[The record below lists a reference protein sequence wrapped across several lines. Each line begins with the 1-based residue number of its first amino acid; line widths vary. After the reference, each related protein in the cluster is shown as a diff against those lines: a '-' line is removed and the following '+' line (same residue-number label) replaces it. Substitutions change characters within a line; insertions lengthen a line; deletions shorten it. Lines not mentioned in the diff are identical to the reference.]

1 MTFCC
6 FCDGCSPYG
15 KISKNWSFLTIKD
28 IFSITTGLSYK
39 KTDLAITKNGVR
51 IIRGGNINPLSF
63 KILDNDYYI
72 DPKFITSET
81 VYLKRNQL
89 LTPVS
94 TSLEHIGK
102 FARIDKDYPNTAA
115 GGFVFQLTPF
125 VSSDVLSKYLLF
137 SLSSPIF
144 YEQLKSITKL
154 SGQALYNIPKTK
166 LNELLVPLAPETE
179 QKRISQ
185 RVEQLFEKVNQL

>member
-1 MTFCC
+1 M
-6 FCDGCSPYG
+6 
-15 KISKNWSFLTIKD
+15 
-28 IFSITTGLSYK
+28 
-39 KTDLAITKNGVR
+39 
-51 IIRGGNINPLSF
+51 
-63 KILDNDYYI
+63 
-72 DPKFITSET
+72 
-81 VYLKRNQL
+81 KRNQL

-179 QKRISQ
+179 QNALVRELSNFLK
-185 RVEQLFEKVNQL
+185 K